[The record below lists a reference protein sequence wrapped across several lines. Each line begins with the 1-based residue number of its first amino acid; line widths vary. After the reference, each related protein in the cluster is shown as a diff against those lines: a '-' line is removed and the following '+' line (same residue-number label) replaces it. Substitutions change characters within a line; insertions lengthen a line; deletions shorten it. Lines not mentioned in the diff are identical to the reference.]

1 VLVAKPVEASKPIE
15 KQGKK
20 LSFKEKQEF
29 ENIEKDIAKLE
40 AEKVTIADKMSD
52 DKLAFEEIKKLSDR
66 LITIDNE
73 LGMKEFRWL
82 ELSEGI

>member
-1 VLVAKPVEASKPIE
+1 MAKPVEIINKPAE
-15 KQGKK
+15 KQTRK

-40 AEKVTIADKMSD
+40 AEKVTIADKMSNGA
-52 DKLAFEEIKKLSDR
+52 LPFEEIKKFSDR
-66 LITIDNE
+66 LIAIDNE

-82 ELSEGI
+82 ELSEGA